1 MEPCEAS
8 SAAGSVCGGMQHGG
22 GAPLPPHTFERAA
35 SVIGERRTE
44 VRLREWPQHGK
55 TLQLL
60 FFCFQLLL
68 MLNSS
73 ALFLRQFAE
82 RGRCPTWAFSLKRLC

>member
-35 SVIGERRTE
+35 SVVGERRTE

-60 FFCFQLLL
+60 FFLL
-68 MLNSS
+68 STPAHVKFIS
-73 ALFLRQFAE
+73 FISPPVCRT
-82 RGRCPTWAFSLKRLC
+82 R